1 MRFKKKKNLKKRAER
16 FGTGLASTNPIPGL
30 DDDAKKAA
38 RAERFGIMDD
48 DAKKA
53 ARAERFGIITDAD
66 RMKARAERF
75 GMK

>member
-1 MRFKKKKNLKKRAER
+1 M
-16 FGTGLASTNPIPGL
+16 GLASANPIPGL

-38 RAERFGIMDD
+38 RAERFGIVT
-48 DAKKA
+48 DADRMK
-53 ARAERFGIITDAD
+53 ARAERFGIVTDAD